1 MYLGHDTIEA
11 RGVLVPVQMMFHT
24 CIRMFSDAHEPV
36 TKFILGSLQAN
47 DNWVPFDRAVEL

>member
-1 MYLGHDTIEA
+1 
-11 RGVLVPVQMMFHT
+11 
-24 CIRMFSDAHEPV
+24 V